1 MQAADGK
8 NFVDVP
14 EGLSVPHETRHEP
27 AKHNGSDR
35 AASERFSRISANRF
49 SLRPSRPPAARPP
62 TGESSFRPMT
72 NAT

>member
-27 AKHNGSDR
+27 ARNNGSDR
-35 AASERFSRISANRF
+35 AVSERSSRFFAMQVSVERCA
-49 SLRPSRPPAARPP
+49 
-62 TGESSFRPMT
+62 E
-72 NAT
+72 